1 MTLAFGG
8 CVAGVITG
16 RFAHLH
22 IFQISFF
29 FLLLKLLTEIHVLSY
44 VRRLSEKRVESE
56 EVSQVT
62 NSELQRHTTSV

>member
-16 RFAHLH
+16 HFAHLH